1 MYNIRRRQHF
11 PAGKLVVTR
20 EEKSSA
26 KRFCFRLKHTASETY
41 AKLQKVYGE
50 DALPRATMFRWLTSE
65 TAEFSVL
72 RKVAWCYGLCCD
84 RSQYQYSFLCLVH
97 EDRQTTLRNLSKAL
111 RIS

>member
-50 DALPRATMFRWLTSE
+50 DALPHATVFRWFKDFKDGRVLCVKE
-65 TAEFSVL
+65 GGLVL
-72 RKVAWCYGLCCD
+72 RPL
-84 RSQYQYSFLCLVH
+84 L
-97 EDRQTTLRNLSKAL
+97 
-111 RIS
+111 